1 VRGQGSGALATRR
14 RKALATLFS
23 CLVAVDLGL
32 WVLAL
37 AASEPDAVVGGHRV
51 VNSFGLLSA
60 AMTRVDKAYGYP
72 ISELQAAGQGDDP
85 DKCFFLRAPTGVF
98 THYVTCGGAFFDH
111 YCSKD
116 CGQGDPEVDFVL
128 AVPFKL
134 TKGKA
139 GWEGEISGKPVA
151 WVGSAV
157 KTGLRLWRPDGN
169 HGRLVDLGHGTLE
182 ALVTS
187 TWPTWLVAGAIALFP
202 VPVAMAVVG
211 AMWSNSPR
219 REKVDQVALA
229 KQAWQS
235 LARVAFAPPLEP
247 PRPVLVTP
255 GAALPAA
262 RARAVTAG
270 EAAPSWATIA
280 GEPEVPGA
288 DEAVEQEVTPASDP
302 YDQPAPPPPQPEGR
316 KVFVRLLGPPEA
328 EGWAEPPT
336 RQKTTE
342 LLVYLAL
349 HKERPVGTEKLR
361 TALWPYQPGKP
372 DVSPGTVHQELSR
385 LRRCLGAEHFPE
397 AKGGYQLAESVETDW
412 GHFQALAEAATALPE
427 DKGTEVLKEA
437 LALVRGQP
445 FEGAGKGYGW
455 AFDEV
460 LVAKIEMAVA
470 KAAHLAS
477 ARCLALGRLDE
488 AEWAVA
494 QALRAGPGDEQVWED
509 KLAVAA
515 ARGGWAALDRA
526 FHDAERACGPQ
537 PPGTVLFD
545 AYQRLRDGR

>member
-1 VRGQGSGALATRR
+1 M
-14 RKALATLFS
+14 LATLFA

-32 WVLAL
+32 WTLAL

-60 AMTRVDKAYGYP
+60 AMARVDKAYGYP
-72 ISELQAAGQGDDP
+72 ISELQAAGQGEDP
-85 DKCFFLRAPTGVF
+85 DKCFFLRVPTGVF

-111 YCSKD
+111 YCSQD

-139 GWEGEISGKPVA
+139 GWEAEISGKPVA

-157 KTGLRLWRPDGN
+157 KTGLRLWRPDGE
-169 HGRLVDLGHGTLE
+169 HGKLVDLGHGTLE

-202 VPVAMAVVG
+202 VPIAMAVVG

-219 REKVDQVALA
+219 REKVDRAVLA
-229 KQAWQS
+229 RQAWQS
-235 LARVAFAPPLEP
+235 LARLALAPPLEP
-247 PRPVLVTP
+247 PRPVLVGP
-255 GAALPAA
+255 GATLPSAPEKA
-262 RARAVTAG
+262 ISAS
-270 EAAPSWATIA
+270 EASLSWASV
-280 GEPEVPGA
+280 PEAPDTEG
-288 DEAVEQEVTPASDP
+288 AVEGQMTPTSGP
-302 YDQPAPPPPQPEGR
+302 HGQPAPPPKPGGR
-316 KVFVRLLGPPEA
+316 EVLVRVLGPPEA
-328 EGWAEPPT
+328 EGWAELPT

-349 HKERPVGTEKLR
+349 PKERPVSTDKLR

-412 GHFQALAEAATALPE
+412 GRFQALCEAATALPE
-427 DKGTEVLKEA
+427 DKGIEVLKEA

-460 LVAKIEMAVA
+460 LVAKIEMAIA

-477 ARCLALGRLDE
+477 ARCLAFGRLDE

-509 KLAVAA
+509 RLAVAA

-537 PPGTVLFD
+537 PPGTPLFE